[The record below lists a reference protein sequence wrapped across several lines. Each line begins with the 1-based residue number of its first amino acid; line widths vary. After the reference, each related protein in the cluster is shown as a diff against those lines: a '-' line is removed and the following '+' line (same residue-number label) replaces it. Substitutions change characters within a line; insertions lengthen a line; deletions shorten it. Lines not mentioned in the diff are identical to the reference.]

1 MPEILSREFMV
12 RNYECDA
19 NGHLYNTNYLRYI
32 QELNFELLRAAD
44 DAKKGSPDSLRGWQ
58 PHQVFIDFQQPLRFG
73 DRARV
78 SARLV
83 NTLHGQA
90 IWSYEIS
97 SPAEAIHAQAKI
109 IYHMF
114 TRDRKFDAEIPFEIL
129 QRLNPYLIRVADYSA
144 IDFPTPTVP
153 PAGAL
158 GQLWDVNWRD
168 IGGDG
173 CLHLAAYFDYLL
185 DFLMGALAERG
196 WSYERELEAGFA
208 WYVRRHWLEILAP
221 VQLTD
226 KLRLASWLSDV
237 KRSTVLRNFTIH
249 SSDTGDLL
257 GRAYTLW
264 MSVDPASGRPLR
276 ISERITQVLADQIV
290 D

>member
-1 MPEILSREFMV
+1 MPEILSREFTV

-19 NGHLYNTNYLRYI
+19 YGHLYNTNYLRYI
-32 QELNFELLRAAD
+32 QELNFDLLHAVD
-44 DAKKGSPDSLRGWQ
+44 GAKKRSPDSLRGWQ
-58 PHQVFIDFQQPLRFG
+58 PHQVFIDFQQPLQYG

-83 NTLHGQA
+83 NMLHDQA
-90 IWSYEIS
+90 IWTYEIS
-97 SPAEAIHAQAKI
+97 SPPETIHAQAKI
-109 IYHMF
+109 NYRMF
-114 TRDRKFDAEIPFEIL
+114 TRDRKFDAEIPFEVL
-129 QRLNPYLIRVADYSA
+129 QRLNPYLIQADDYSA

-153 PAGAL
+153 PSGAL

-173 CLHLAAYFDYLL
+173 YLHLAAYFDYLL
-185 DFLMGALAERG
+185 DFLMAALASRG
-196 WSYERELEAGFA
+196 WSYEREEEAGFA

-249 SSDTGDLL
+249 SADTGDLL

-264 MSVDPASGRPLR
+264 VGIDPASGRPLR
-276 ISERITQVLADQIV
+276 ISERITQNLADQIV